1 MKRDSLHLTRYQFTC
16 LNVYKVLGLSPSGLQ
31 ERLSVRWKNGI
42 RAAELSCQVCQW
54 WTTQV
59 GMRLVPPLL
68 YWSSGSGRWSKVST
82 VLKPSRKWIR
92 GGQRP
97 KVGVK
102 AWLLLGRAFGRPP
115 AMSPLTWASAQG
127 LAGQKVS
134 LAPTH
139 WWQYHVEGS
148 FQFSW
153 SSSYLG
159 TSTTNSSQANQ
170 ETSTW
175 RASRGFNVHRWPE
188 PSHAGV
194 GSLALVGGMCHTLSA
209 LLSWSSSLLL
219 PRISKMKNQSPNS
232 PHCPP
237 LPRPWFW
244 RRLFYMLIN

>member
-1 MKRDSLHLTRYQFTC
+1 MKRDSLHLTGYQFTC
-16 LNVYKVLGLSPSGLQ
+16 LNVDKVLGLSPSGLQ
-31 ERLSVRWKNGI
+31 ERLSVRWKSGI

-68 YWSSGSGRWSKVST
+68 YWSSGSGQWSKVST

-92 GGQRP
+92 GGQGP

-115 AMSPLTWASAQG
+115 AMSPLTWAGAQG

-159 TSTTNSSQANQ
+159 TSATNSSQANQ
-170 ETSTW
+170 QTRHSGQAVVSMFTVGQNLPMLEL
-175 RASRGFNVHRWPE
+175 RALLW
-188 PSHAGV
+188 
-194 GSLALVGGMCHTLSA
+194 LVGCATRYLPFSPGVPHFCCPKFQRWKTKAPAHHIV
-209 LLSWSSSLLL
+209 LLCLGHDSEGGFFT
-219 PRISKMKNQSPNS
+219 
-232 PHCPP
+232 C
-237 LPRPWFW
+237 
-244 RRLFYMLIN
+244 